1 MEIHRNSPE
10 MNGNLLKSIEFLNSD
25 KSIAGV
31 FSNQR
36 GMYYDMWTLRHKTI
50 CPVDVWEEIL
60 DYKIKNKVT
69 DEMAYEYTLKKRNLS
84 KKKFTYLMT
93 SLYHTI

>member
-1 MEIHRNSPE
+1 M
-10 MNGNLLKSIEFLNSD
+10 KSIDFLNSD

-31 FSNQR
+31 FANQR

-60 DYKIKNKVT
+60 DYTIKNKVT
-69 DEMAYEYTLKKRNLS
+69 DEMAYEYTLKKRKFNCATICKFLYFYYIKIKFPCNLI
-84 KKKFTYLMT
+84 Y
-93 SLYHTI
+93 Y